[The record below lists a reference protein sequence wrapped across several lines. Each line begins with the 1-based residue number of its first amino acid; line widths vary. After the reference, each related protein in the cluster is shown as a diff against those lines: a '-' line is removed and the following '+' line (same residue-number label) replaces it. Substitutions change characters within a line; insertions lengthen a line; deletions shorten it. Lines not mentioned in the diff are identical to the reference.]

1 MDFSCL
7 HLLLRNINHKNL
19 KIYQRGKRKEMFEKK
34 ISTYSNPR
42 DPIPKD
48 ADAEEDTQLKKRANK
63 RQIMKRIPL
72 PPRHVSIVST
82 IYIFILP
89 EDADNEYRT

>member
-7 HLLLRNINHKNL
+7 HLFLRNINHKSL

-34 ISTYSNPR
+34 YPLI
-42 DPIPKD
+42 PIQEIPILKD

>member
-1 MDFSCL
+1 M
-7 HLLLRNINHKNL
+7 
-19 KIYQRGKRKEMFEKK
+19 KK

-82 IYIFILP
+82 IYIFILL